1 MTDVNKIK
9 ENNDGSATYTFDF
22 TEEEQLA
29 LFRAGV
35 IQAIKAGVKEAKQYD
50 PEKESKTYTR
60 SVELTWDQID
70 SIVVEELQAAYRH
83 NMTSDTD
90 EGGQELEVDENL
102 LTALSTVL
110 EYFMPAHEY
119 NEWRLKYERL

>member
-83 NMTSDTD
+83 NMTPDTD

>member
-83 NMTSDTD
+83 NMTPDTD
-90 EGGQELEVDENL
+90 EGGLELEVDENL

-119 NEWRLKYERL
+119 NEWRLKYGRL